1 MLKFNQGKK
10 IEKKD
15 SSIKIIVFL
24 MLNSGIE
31 QKFLYLGF
39 LPSLPNSS
47 KFARL
52 FSNGAT

>member
-10 IEKKD
+10 IFPEKKD

-24 MLNSGIE
+24 MSNSGIE
-31 QKFLYLGF
+31 KKLLYLGF

-47 KFARL
+47 KFA
-52 FSNGAT
+52 